1 MVRRLLRS
9 DYTEAEL
16 KEFPDA
22 PYWDSEEECEETEIN
37 DMEDELNTI
46 E

>member
-1 MVRRLLRS
+1 MVRRLLKS

-22 PYWDSEEECEETEIN
+22 PYWDNEEETEGEIN
-37 DMEDELNTI
+37 DMEDKINTI